1 MVDGKIETVPY
12 TTQTGRTLEV
22 IDGEI
27 DFEFDSKILVPV
39 VVELSSGFLEVE
51 TIYWDYG
58 LTVNPLLTELEKT
71 YVTVKIVDTPL
82 EIRNAFVAKGGR
94 VIKSPEVFEK
104 GDERNSAIDNR
115 KFIRLNGYS
124 IDVDPGTNISLEPG
138 DVLTMNIVV
147 PPTIFVEKN
156 TEI

>member
-1 MVDGKIETVPY
+1 MIKRKYKLSVFARSAMAKITIGDTVLVDGKIETVPY

-58 LTVNPLLTELEKT
+58 
-71 YVTVKIVDTPL
+71 
-82 EIRNAFVAKGGR
+82 
-94 VIKSPEVFEK
+94 
-104 GDERNSAIDNR
+104 
-115 KFIRLNGYS
+115 
-124 IDVDPGTNISLEPG
+124 
-138 DVLTMNIVV
+138 
-147 PPTIFVEKN
+147 
-156 TEI
+156 